1 MMSGRFDVV
10 IVGGGVMG
18 CSVAYFLASDPA
30 FGGSVAVVERDPTYR
45 AASSALSAS
54 SIRQQ
59 FSTPANIAL
68 SQFGLSFL
76 KAATEKLSVDGDP
89 VDLGLREPGYLYL
102 ATEAG
107 ADILR
112 QNHAV
117 QKACGVD
124 VALMSP
130 AELSARFP
138 WLSVEGLVSGSL
150 GLSGE
155 GWFDGYSLMQG
166 FRRKAKALGVTFVTA
181 DVIGMERSGG
191 RIEAVLLG
199 NGDRLACGTAVN
211 AAGPKARRVAEMA
224 GIPLPVSARKR
235 CVFVFDCK
243 EALPGCPLVI
253 DPSGVWFR
261 PEGAQFICG
270 APPPADR
277 DPDTDDLTVEHDLF
291 DEMMWPALAAR
302 VPAFEAIKVT
312 NAWAGFYEYNDLDQN
327 AVIGPHPEI
336 GNLLFCNGFSGHGLQ
351 QAPGVGRGLAELI
364 VHGGYRSL
372 DLSVFGYGRL
382 SENRPLL
389 ETNVI

>member
-30 FGGSVAVVERDPTYR
+30 FGGKIAVVERDPTYR
-45 AASSALSAS
+45 TASSALSAS

-68 SQFGLSFL
+68 SQFGISFL
-76 KAATEKLSVDGDP
+76 RSVSDHLSVDDDP

-112 QNHAV
+112 KNHAI
-117 QKACGVD
+117 QKASAVD
-124 VALMSP
+124 VALLTP
-130 AELSARFP
+130 EELAARFP
-138 WLSVEGLVSGSL
+138 WLSVDGLVAGSL

-166 FRRKAKALGVTFVTA
+166 FRRKAKALGVTFIAA
-181 DVIGMERSGG
+181 DVVGLDRVGDRVNG
-191 RIEAVLLG
+191 VLLD
-199 NGDRLACGTAVN
+199 NGERLDCGVVVN
-211 AAGPKARRVAEMA
+211 AAGAKARRVAEFA

-235 CVFVFDCK
+235 CVFVFDCRDP
-243 EALPGCPLVI
+243 LPACPLVI

-291 DEMMWPALAAR
+291 DDTMWPALAAR

-312 NAWAGFYEYNDLDQN
+312 ASWAGFYEYNDVDQN
-327 AVIGPHPEI
+327 AILGAHPDVA
-336 GNLLFCNGFSGHGLQ
+336 NLLFCNGFSGHGLQ

-372 DLSVFGYGRL
+372 DLTPFGYQRL
-382 SENRPLL
+382 LDNRPLL
-389 ETNVI
+389 ETCVI